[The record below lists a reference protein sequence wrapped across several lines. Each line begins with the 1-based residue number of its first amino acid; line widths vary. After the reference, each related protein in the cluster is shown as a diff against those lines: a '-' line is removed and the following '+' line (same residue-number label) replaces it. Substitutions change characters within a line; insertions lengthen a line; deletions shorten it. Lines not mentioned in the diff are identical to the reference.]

1 MAKGPEFEKRLRRIA
16 TRLVVRAG
24 RAVQKAAIVA
34 DQVVTTST
42 PVDTG
47 RARSNWRA
55 SLDKPASGV
64 VGPADRSGQS
74 AMALARTI
82 ILNFK
87 TGVNRAIHIT
97 NNVPYIRL
105 LDAGSSAQAPQG
117 MTAKAIQA
125 ANDVVRRAR
134 LLD

>member
-1 MAKGPEFEKRLRRIA
+1 MAKGPEFERRLRRIA
-16 TRLVVRAG
+16 SRIVVNAG
-24 RAVQKAAIVA
+24 RAVKEAAIVA

-55 SLDKPASGV
+55 SLDSPAIGV
-64 VGPADRSGQS
+64 VGPLDRSGQT
-74 AMALARTI
+74 AMSRARSVI
-82 ILNFK
+82 AAFR

-97 NNVPYIRL
+97 NNVPYIRS
-105 LDAGSSAQAPQG
+105 LDAGSSAQAPAG